1 MTDSDPLH
9 VAPVVADLRAQPSG
23 APADVARLQ
32 RLLSGEVRWATTE
45 FLPGNVRDGAL
56 VTRDQSHALAAASC
70 VNGIAVGLRTGAL
83 DDTVDASA
91 ARAQAVAAVGA
102 VASGHRVHGGY
113 WGHDWQGSLVSGVA
127 ALGAWLLWDELSDD
141 VQQRFAAVVADE
153 ARVRYAAPIRY
164 LRDVHGRYLTEGD
177 TGAEEESW
185 NARGMAAAVAML
197 PRHPQAQRWSRSL
210 VLRMLAAYAR
220 PSEVDDRWLVQGT
233 PVCSWLAGSNLE
245 EDGDLQNH
253 GFLPNPN
260 YMRPPHSI
268 GALMLLQIGRRPVPE
283 VALHGLREL
292 YVAHQRY
299 YREDG
304 SVHYPAG
311 TDFGSRNVIL
321 YANDVQMTAYGI
333 DRDDALRWQRLH
345 GEIAEAAQQPDGR
358 IDEPAGRTDLAE
370 ADVVAKLGEAYL
382 ALVLA
387 PQWRL
392 HSRELMGAP
401 PQGAEP
407 ACRVGD
413 RDFPDTAG
421 EQAVAARWVDATGV
435 LRGLPDGTFGASRTA
450 THDELQAA
458 VRRAGGA
465 GSSGGSGP
473 LTRGQA
479 VLRLWRSRGEPAVP
493 PGSFRDVSGEVAAA
507 AAWAGAVGITA
518 GRSPGVFDPDA
529 PLTRGQLAQW
539 LHRQLASG

>member
-1 MTDSDPLH
+1 MTPPDALS

-23 APADVARLQ
+23 SPSDVARLR
-32 RLLSGEVRWATTE
+32 RLLSGQVRWAVE
-45 FLPGNVRDGAL
+45 DFLPRHVRDGVLVEADHAYAL
-56 VTRDQSHALAAASC
+56 SAASC
-70 VNGIAVGLRTGAL
+70 VSGIAVGLRTGAL
-83 DDTVDASA
+83 DDTVDADE
-91 ARAQAVAAVGA
+91 AREQAVAAVGA
-102 VASGHRVHGGY
+102 VASSHHVHGGY
-113 WGHDWQGSLVSGVA
+113 WGHAWQAAMVTGVA
-127 ALGAWLLWDELSDD
+127 ALGAWLLWDDLGD
-141 VQQRFAAVVADE
+141 QTRQRFAAAVADE
-153 ARVRYAAPIRY
+153 ASFRYAQPTRY
-164 LRDVHGRYLTEGD
+164 LRNVRGEYLTAGD

-185 NARGMAAAVAML
+185 NARGVAAAVAML
-197 PRHPQAQRWSRSL
+197 PGHAQAQRWSRAM
-210 VLRMLAAYAR
+210 VLRLLAAYAR
-220 PSEVDDRWLVQGT
+220 PSEVDDRRLVQGT
-233 PVCSWLAGSNLE
+233 PVCSWLAGSNME

-260 YMRPPHSI
+260 YMRSPHHV
-268 GALMLLQIGRRPVPE
+268 AACMLLQLGGQPVPE

-311 TDFGSRNVIL
+311 TDVGSRNVIL
-321 YANDVQMTAYGI
+321 YANDVQMTAFGL
-333 DRDDALRWQRLH
+333 DRANALRWQRVH

-358 IDEPAGRTDLAE
+358 IDEPAGRTDVAE

-387 PQWRL
+387 PQARL
-392 HSRELMGAP
+392 RSTELMGAP

-407 ACRVGD
+407 ACRVGE
-413 RDFPDTAG
+413 RDFPDTSD

-435 LRGLPDGTFGASRTA
+435 LPGLSDGTFGAARTA
-450 THDELQAA
+450 THDELSAT
-458 VRRAGGA
+458 VRRAGGSA
-465 GSSGGSGP
+465 VTGDGP
-473 LTRGQA
+473 LTRGAA
-479 VLRLWRSRGEPAVP
+479 VLRLWRSRGEPAAP
-493 PGSFRDVSGEVAAA
+493 PGPFGDVTGEVAAA
-507 AAWAGAVGITA
+507 AAWAASVGITA

>member
-1 MTDSDPLH
+1 MTSPDPLSL
-9 VAPVVADLRAQPSG
+9 APVVADLRAQPSG
-23 APADVARLQ
+23 APSDVARLR

-56 VTRDQSHALAAASC
+56 VVQDQGYAQAVASC
-70 VNGIAVGLRTGAL
+70 VNGIAVALRTGAL
-83 DDTVDASA
+83 DDTVDADA

-102 VASGHRVHGGY
+102 VTSGHVVHGGY
-113 WGHDWQGSLVSGVA
+113 WGHGWQGTLVSGIA
-127 ALGAWLLWDELSDD
+127 ALGVWLLWDDLPAD
-141 VQQRFAAVVADE
+141 VQQRFAAVVVDE
-153 ARVRYAAPIRY
+153 ARLRYAAPVRY
-164 LRDVHGRYLTEGD
+164 LRDVQGRYLTQGD

-185 NARGMAAAVAML
+185 NSRGLAAAVAML
-197 PRHPQAQRWSRSL
+197 PRHPQAQRWSRAM

-220 PSEVDDRWLVQGT
+220 PSEVDDRRLVQGT
-233 PVCSWLAGSNLE
+233 PVCSWLAGSNME

-260 YMRPPHSI
+260 YMRAPNSV
-268 GALMLLQIGRRPVPE
+268 GALLLLQLGGGPLPD

-311 TDFGSRNVIL
+311 TDFTSRNVIL
-321 YANDVQMTAYGI
+321 YANDVQMTAFGI
-333 DRDDALRWQRLH
+333 DRANALRWQRLH

-358 IDEPAGRTDLAE
+358 IDEPAGRTDKAE

-387 PQWRL
+387 PQPR
-392 HSRELMGAP
+392 STSTELMGAP

-413 RDFPDTAG
+413 REFSETSG

-435 LRGLPDGTFGASRTA
+435 LPGRADGTFGAARPA
-450 THDELQAA
+450 VHQELAAA
-458 VRRAGGA
+458 VRRAGGRPA
-465 GSSGGSGP
+465 APVDGP

-479 VLRLWRSRGEPAVP
+479 VLQLWRSRGEPAAP
-493 PGSFRDVSGEVAAA
+493 QGSFADVSGDVALAA
-507 AAWAGAVGITA
+507 GWASLVGITS
-518 GRSPGVFDPDA
+518 GRSAGVFDPDA